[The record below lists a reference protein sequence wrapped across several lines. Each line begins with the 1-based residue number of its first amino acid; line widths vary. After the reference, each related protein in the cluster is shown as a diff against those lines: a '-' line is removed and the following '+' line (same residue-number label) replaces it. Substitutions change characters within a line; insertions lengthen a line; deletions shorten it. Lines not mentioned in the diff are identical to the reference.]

1 MTQSAQILAHL
12 NRGQSIDSM
21 TALREYGCNRL
32 AARILELRAAGV
44 AIETEMRK
52 VQTRSG
58 SATVAVYRLM

>member
-12 NRGQSIDSM
+12 NRGQSIDPM

-58 SATVAVYRLM
+58 SATVAVYRLG